1 MSSQPNLITRFGTF
15 LTTWAGFLT
24 SFGIIITAAITT
36 YNVVIRPRDVAVY
49 INKQDVVFPSAINT
63 RAIRVFNYMVDSC
76 HNRSLD
82 SDAYYT
88 LRYLQSTNNY
98 WVITLRNQ
106 TKSSVKG
113 VVLKVSGVTALGSAA
128 VTGDYLNDSET
139 NALTKDVHFDSASKI
154 IYLSDITTLHPKADL
169 KLYLWGKMDDLSL
182 WNNVSV
188 SYEGGD
194 ASVGEVYTTTGFK
207 ALLCEYLYPMLIFIA
222 GVFGFFYWRMS
233 KQPPPPRNPAN
244 PLGPAPGGNIPN
256 PNTPV
261 NAVP

>member
-1 MSSQPNLITRFGTF
+1 MSSQPNLFSRVGTF

-24 SFGIIITAAITT
+24 SLGVIITAAIGT

-49 INKQDVVFPSAINT
+49 INKQDVIFPSAINT
-63 RAIRVFNYMVDSC
+63 RAIRVFNFMMDSC

-113 VVLKVSGVTALGSAA
+113 VVLKVSGVTALASAA

-139 NALTKDVHFDSASKI
+139 NALTRNVHFDSASKV
-154 IYLSDITTLHPKADL
+154 IYLADISTLHPKADL

-194 ASVGEVYTTTGFK
+194 ASAGEEYTVTGFK
-207 ALLCEYLYPMLIFIA
+207 ALLCEYLYSILIFIA
-222 GVFGFFYWRMS
+222 AVFGFFYWRMS
-233 KQPPPPRNPAN
+233 KRTPPLNNPPNSMS
-244 PLGPAPGGNIPN
+244 GAPGSNPPN
-256 PNTPV
+256 PNPPINV
-261 NAVP
+261 AP